1 MLPTIFRLL
10 GLVVAFTGAT
20 ALRAAISVE
29 RSVGEARIER
39 VAHLA
44 VADLVLLD
52 VGFEAGLRQG
62 MVCTVNRDGAV
73 IGELLVVDLRP
84 RAASALIL
92 DLASGES
99 LQPGDSVAVKT
110 VSSRN

>member
-1 MLPTIFRLL
+1 
-10 GLVVAFTGAT
+10 
-20 ALRAAISVE
+20 
-29 RSVGEARIER
+29 
-39 VAHLA
+39 
-44 VADLVLLD
+44 
-52 VGFEAGLRQG
+52 

-92 DLASGES
+92 DLASSES